1 MLMAELWFIEINKL
15 TINIW
20 GSRKGIYNMYK
31 ELDVT
36 PSLGVLALT
45 IQNITLTGI
54 IFQILYNE
62 PFTKI

>member
-1 MLMAELWFIEINKL
+1 
-15 TINIW
+15 
-20 GSRKGIYNMYK
+20 MYK